1 MSKMIE
7 TVSKTKKCTFC
18 EYWTDLNNSNIKPK
32 TPDGKIW
39 EYESSTCKIC
49 SKGKG
54 NRRKSILPEWLE
66 KCCYTKDCKCTG

>member
-18 EYWTDLNNSNIKPK
+18 EHWTDLNNSNIKPK
-32 TPDGKIW
+32 TMDGKIW
-39 EYESSTCKIC
+39 EYESSTCNIC

-54 NRRKSILPEWLE
+54 NRRATS
-66 KCCYTKDCKCTG
+66 TCKEFKNKIIK

>member
-18 EYWTDLNNSNIKPK
+18 KHWTDLNNSNIKPK
-32 TPDGKIW
+32 SMDGKIW
-39 EYESSTCKIC
+39 EYESSTFCIC

-54 NRRKSILPEWLE
+54 KRRATSS
-66 KCCYTKDCKCTG
+66 CKEFENKIIK